1 MYTSCRGNF
10 LKCLISSEHHHKL
23 FVCFQHTDAAQ
34 LKEFRS
40 EGARLCRQQLRM
52 SGSRVYVGGLRPDA
66 TERELEDEVSR
77 CADSSSSTEMMEAG
91 CCPALGS
98 R

>member
-1 MYTSCRGNF
+1 M
-10 LKCLISSEHHHKL
+10 SEHHRKL
-23 FVCFQHTDAAQ
+23 FVSFQHTNAAQ
-34 LKEFRS
+34 LKEFVRS
-40 EGARLCRQQLRM
+40 EGALLCRQLLRM

-77 CADSSSSTEMMEAG
+77 CPDSSSSTEMMEAN